1 MGRLVRSAAPAA
13 GLAVGLA
20 VGLAAVPAGSTE
32 EPGLAAIPVTE
43 TLPSA
48 CRTAS

>member
-1 MGRLVRSAAPAA
+1 MGRWVRSAAAA
-13 GLAVGLA
+13 AGLA

-32 EPGLAAIPVTE
+32 EPGLAATPVTE

-48 CRTAS
+48 YRTAS